1 MKPIHSI
8 LPLLLILSILGCKP
22 PIKIVCGITDQY
34 EGEGLE
40 SKLIQ
45 CRLTG
50 IMDTTAARIV
60 TKVTYLQSVENE
72 EKGVG
77 VTVIIRKPG
86 EKDHVNAGITNIDAK
101 YLTYIQPGTYNI
113 EFTYAGCNSLTLS
126 NVELA
131 SGEIKEFKVQLGLQG
146 KERKLFD
153 VDLAQKR

>member
-8 LPLLLILSILGCKP
+8 LPLLLALSILGCKP

-34 EGEGLE
+34 EG
-40 SKLIQ
+40 
-45 CRLTG
+45 
-50 IMDTTAARIV
+50 
-60 TKVTYLQSVENE
+60 N
-72 EKGVG
+72 
-77 VTVIIRKPG
+77 
-86 EKDHVNAGITNIDAK
+86 
-101 YLTYIQPGTYNI
+101 YNI